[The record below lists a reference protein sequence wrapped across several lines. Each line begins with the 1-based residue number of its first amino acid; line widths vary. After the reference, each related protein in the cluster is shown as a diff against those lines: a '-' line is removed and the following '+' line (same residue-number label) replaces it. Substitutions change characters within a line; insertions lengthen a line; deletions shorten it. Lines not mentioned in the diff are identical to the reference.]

1 MDAAPAP
8 QPRLL
13 QLRGLLD
20 EFLDDAAARFEARQT
35 GKPLG
40 AVTGFDLLDREL
52 SGALAPGLHIVHG
65 SPGSG
70 KTAFALQIA
79 AQCQCPAL
87 YVTAEMAPV
96 ELLRR
101 ITARVTKTYLGKFK
115 TGQFSPDQAM
125 HLARRA
131 CDAVPYLALADAT
144 QAPARVE
151 TLYGYAQTTRKLDPD
166 NPHLLLIIDS
176 VHSWV
181 RGWQGEADETPALIE
196 GVKALQALAQR
207 LNCAIVGIAE
217 RNRAGMK
224 EGGMNAAAGT
234 RTFEYGAESVID
246 LAAEK
251 VDAAGFTPI
260 KLTLSK
266 NRHGAPGRSIPLFFK
281 GATQTF
287 TVDAADDSE
296 EE

>member
-1 MDAAPAP
+1 METPPAP

-13 QLRGLLD
+13 PLRGLLD
-20 EFLDDAAARFEARQT
+20 EFLSDAEARFDARQT

-40 AVTGFDLLDREL
+40 AVTGFELLDREL
-52 SGALAPGLHIVHG
+52 GGALAPGLHVLHG

-70 KTAFALQIA
+70 KTAFALQLA

-101 ITARVTKTYLGKFK
+101 ITSRVTKTFLGRFK
-115 TGQFSPDQAM
+115 TGQFSPD
-125 HLARRA
+125 HVLGLARRA
-131 CDAVPYLALADAT
+131 CEAVPFLAIADAT
-144 QAPARVE
+144 QAPARTE
-151 TLYGYAQTTRKLDPD
+151 QLFLFAETTRSLAPH
-166 NPHLLLIIDS
+166 NPHLLIIIDS

-181 RGWQGEADETPALIE
+181 RGWQGEANETEALIV
-196 GVKALQALAQR
+196 GISSLQSLAQR
-207 LNCAIVGIAE
+207 LKCPIVGIAE

-224 EGGMNAAAGT
+224 DGGMNAAAGT

-246 LAAEK
+246 LSADK
-251 VDAAGFTPI
+251 TDASGFTPI
-260 KLTLSK
+260 TLTLSK
-266 NRHGAPGRSIPLFFK
+266 NRHGAPGKKIGLYFK

-287 TVDAADDSE
+287 ALDASDNTE
-296 EE
+296 GE

>member
-1 MDAAPAP
+1 MDVPFAP

-13 QLRGLLD
+13 QLRSLLE
-20 EFLDDAAARFEARQT
+20 EFSDDAEARFDARQT

-40 AVTGFDLLDREL
+40 AVTGFSELDREL
-52 SGALAPGLHIVHG
+52 SGALAPGLHILHG

-70 KTAFALQIA
+70 KTAFALQVA
-79 AQCQCPAL
+79 AQCKCPAL

-101 ITARVTKTYLGKFK
+101 ITARTTKTYLGRFK
-115 TGQFSPDQAM
+115 SGEFAPVQALD
-125 HLARRA
+125 LARRA
-131 CDAVPYLALADAT
+131 CDAVPFLAIADAT
-144 QAPARVE
+144 QAPARTD
-151 TLYGYAQTTRKLDPD
+151 TLFGYAETTRKLSPD

-181 RGWQGEADETPALIE
+181 RGWQGEATETEALIA
-196 GVKALQALAQR
+196 GISALQALAQR
-207 LNCAIVGIAE
+207 LNCAVVGIAE

-234 RTFEYGAESVID
+234 RTFEYGAESVLELSTD
-246 LAAEK
+246 KTTAL
-251 VDAAGFTPI
+251 GQTPI
-260 KLTLSK
+260 TLTLSK
-266 NRHGAPGRSIPLFFK
+266 NRHGAPGRKISLYFK

-287 TVDAADDSE
+287 TSE
-296 EE
+296 VGED